1 MAGAEAETRD
11 IFGPGAKN
19 KYRYFR
25 LHNNDFISLCLCRQK
40 LAASRAELVAAGTA
54 PGQAP
59 YDNDSLYKLQV

>member
-11 IFGPGAKN
+11 ILGPGAKN
-19 KYRYFR
+19 KYFR